1 MPVLRVPTLLRSYV
15 NGQSEVM
22 VQGKT
27 VAEAMESLMSQYP
40 SLRPYLTNSQ
50 GKLRPFVN
58 LFLRDTNV
66 RDLQGLET
74 PLEESDILF
83 LVPAV
88 AGG

>member
-1 MPVLRVPTLLRSYV
+1 MPVLRIPTPLRSYV
-15 NGQSEVM
+15 NGQSEVA
-22 VQGKT
+22 VKGET

-40 SLRPYLTNSQ
+40 SLRPHLANRQ
-50 GKLRPFVN
+50 GQLRPFVN
-58 LFLRDTNV
+58 LFLRETNV
-66 RDLQGLET
+66 RDLQGLGT